1 MSNLKQ
7 ATRLPQLPPR
17 SAHGHKGLF
26 GKVLIVGGS
35 EGMVGAP
42 AFAALAALRTGC
54 GLAYIASSEAV
65 LPFVLSVAPEAVGIP
80 IGRSMQRY
88 LAAISACDAVAIGPG
103 LGQTTL
109 SAKLLQ
115 AALKAAG
122 SLLIDADGLNLLAA
136 GKAKLDRAPMT
147 TVLTPH
153 PGEMARLAKLFG
165 GGEVPEDDAGR
176 LQMAVA
182 AAKHFGQVILLK
194 GEKTVI
200 TDGDRYAVSATG
212 DSTLAK
218 AGSGDILSGM
228 IATLLGQKMAA
239 FDAAWLGSHYHGKA
253 GELAGKIYGM
263 RSALARNIIDA
274 LPQALQ
280 S

>member
-1 MSNLKQ
+1 MLKQ
-7 ATRLPQLPPR
+7 ATQLPRLPPR
-17 SAHGHKGLF
+17 SSHGHKGLF

-54 GLAYIASSEAV
+54 GLVYIASTEAV
-65 LPFVLSVAPEAVGIP
+65 LPFILGVAPEAVGIP

-88 LAAISACDAVAIGPG
+88 LAAINACDALAIGPG
-103 LGQTTL
+103 LGQSSLAT
-109 SAKLLQ
+109 KLLQ
-115 AALKAAG
+115 AALKASAP
-122 SLLIDADGLNLLAA
+122 LLIDADAINLIAA
-136 GKAKLDRAPMT
+136 GAARLERPPLS

-165 GGEVPEDDAGR
+165 AGEVPEDDPGR
-176 LQMAVA
+176 LQIAVA
-182 AAKHFGQVILLK
+182 AARHFNQVILLK
-194 GEKTVI
+194 GEKTII
-200 TDGDRYAVSATG
+200 TDGHRYAISATG

-218 AGSGDILSGM
+218 AGSGDILSG
-228 IATLLGQKMAA
+228 IVATLLGQKLDA
-239 FDAAWLGSHYHGKA
+239 FDAAWLGAHYHGKA
-253 GELAGKIYGM
+253 GELAGQTYGM

-280 S
+280 R

>member
-1 MSNLKQ
+1 MLKQ
-7 ATRLPQLPPR
+7 ATRLPTLPPR
-17 SAHGHKGLF
+17 SSHGHKGLF

-35 EGMVGAP
+35 ESMVGAP

-54 GLAYIASSEAV
+54 GLVYIASSEAV

-88 LAAISACDAVAIGPG
+88 LAAIKACDALVIGPG
-103 LGQTTL
+103 LGQSSLAT
-109 SAKLLQ
+109 KLLQ
-115 AALKAAG
+115 AALKAGAP
-122 SLLIDADGLNLLAA
+122 LLIDADGLNLIAA
-136 GKAKLDRAPMT
+136 GAAKLERPPLS

-153 PGEMARLAKLFG
+153 PGEMSRLTKLFG
-165 GGEVPEDDAGR
+165 AGEVPEDDHGR
-176 LQMAVA
+176 LQIAVA
-182 AAKHFGQVILLK
+182 AARHFNQVILLK
-194 GEKTVI
+194 GEKTII
-200 TDGDRYAVSATG
+200 TDGHRYAISATG

-228 IATLLGQKMAA
+228 IATLLGQKMSA
-239 FDAAWLGSHYHGKA
+239 FDAAWLGAHYHGKA
-253 GELAGKIYGM
+253 GKLAGQTYGM

-280 S
+280 R